1 MNTTLSGHSF
11 RRLVNSLVR
20 PTETAETGPNYWPY
34 PLPEAEIVAC
44 YGPRCLTRIE
54 QQLFPGLRLAL
65 NISKVCLT
73 RPPVVTPAARAG
85 WAFGELSRAV
95 VWTAETYPGHYL
107 IRMPGGAML
116 LAPYNQMAWT
126 AVSEES
132 DDIPVTTLADIKAEA
147 WRQKWRTLVRQ
158 NIHRNLR
165 I

>member
-20 PTETAETGPNYWPY
+20 PPETAETELYWPY
-34 PLPEAEIVAC
+34 PFPEAEMIAR
-44 YGPRCLTRIE
+44 YGLRHLTRAE
-54 QQLFPGLRLAL
+54 QQLFPGLYLVLDVRKVRL
-65 NISKVCLT
+65 T
-73 RPPVVTPAARAG
+73 GPPSVIPNARAG

-107 IRMPGGAML
+107 VRMPGGATL
-116 LAPYNQMAWT
+116 LAPFNQMVWT

-132 DDIPVTTLADIKAEA
+132 DAIPITTLADLKAEA
-147 WRQKWRTLVRQ
+147 WRQKWRIAGKQ
-158 NIHRNLR
+158 NIHHHLR